1 MANVPTIFSESPLD
15 SFDPF
20 DVFSDFRF
28 PDLSAPVFGKHASRL
43 MSTDVRETDKAYVL
57 SIDLPG
63 FRKDEISAEL
73 KNGYLTISARKDHEK
88 KDQKEGRLIMSERVS
103 GSCSRTFY
111 VGDGVKEKDCSAG
124 YEGGVLTVTV
134 PKTEAANAQ
143 AKRLITIE

>member
-63 FRKDEISAEL
+63 FRKDEITAEL
-73 KNGYLTISARKDHEK
+73 KDGYLTISAKKSHEDEEK
-88 KDQKEGRLIMSERVS
+88 KEGRLIRRERVS

-111 VGDGVKEKDCSAG
+111 VGDEVKQEDCRAG

-134 PKTEAANAQ
+134 PKLTKEERAAKQ
-143 AKRLITIE
+143 TIAIE